1 VTASPSPAISDPV
14 ALALSSPDAAA
25 RVRAAV
31 EAVEAGSAAEVVVCV
46 RAASAEQR
54 EADHRAGALLA
65 LATLL
70 FLLYVPWEYELHW
83 FPLELGAAYL
93 LGGLLARHAPGL
105 RRRLLPAAT
114 LDAAV
119 DRAASAAFHDLGV
132 HQTSGRTGVLVFV
145 SRFERRA
152 RLVADRG
159 VDRAALGAAWV
170 EATQAVQA
178 AAATDDAE
186 PLVRALEALGA
197 ELAVRLPRE
206 ADDVD
211 ELPNEVRA

>member
-1 VTASPSPAISDPV
+1 M
-14 ALALSSPDAAA
+14 ALPLSSPDAAA

-46 RAASAEQR
+46 RAASAEHR

-70 FLLYVPWEYELHW
+70 FLLYVPWDYDLHW
-83 FPLELGAAYL
+83 FPVELAAAYL
-93 LGGLLARHAPGL
+93 LGGLVARHAPGL
-105 RRRLLPAAT
+105 RRRLLAAAT

-132 HQTSGRTGVLVFV
+132 HQTSGRTGLLVYV

-152 RLVADRG
+152 RLVADSG
-159 VDRAALGAAWV
+159 VDPAALGGAWT
-170 EATQAVQA
+170 EARRALQ
-178 AAATDDAE
+178 AAATDDDAE
-186 PLVRALEALGA
+186 ALCRALEALGA